1 MASLLQMQDL
11 GDGRYEVREFLLR
24 SSAVP
29 FAVAAKTSAFTATDD
44 DGMLLVDA
52 SSGAVTITLPTA
64 VGRTGQTYEVKR
76 TNAGANAVTV
86 DGAGTE
92 TIDGALTASLATQYA
107 TVRVV
112 SDGANWMIF

>member
-1 MASLLQMQDL
+1 MASLLHMQDL
-11 GDGRYEVREFLLR
+11 GDGRYEVHEFLLR

-29 FAVAAKTSAFTATDD
+29 SAVAAKTAAFTATDAE
-44 DGMLLVDA
+44 MILLVDA
-52 SSGAVTITLPTA
+52 TGGAVTITLPTA
-64 VGRTGQTYEVKR
+64 VGRTGQAYEVKR
-76 TNAGANAVTV
+76 TSAGANAVTV

-112 SDGANWMIF
+112 SDGTNWMIF